1 MENFAY
7 GPFVSIDGIASKLVF
22 GLRFVK
28 QARLATE
35 KAIRYRPA

>member
-7 GPFVSIDGIASKLVF
+7 GPFLSIDGNKTWMVYRV
-22 GLRFVK
+22 RFVK